1 MDMISRAL
9 KGAPA
14 TLDALAAL
22 ISAADTAPRPPG
34 RYDRLIDALNRL
46 PRPAL
51 AYGAVALLGFAM
63 FDPAGFVQRMQ
74 ALQSAPTELWWLL
87 GAVIAGHFGAREA
100 HHMRHRP
107 GRLTAAP
114 DDSPEPPAS
123 TAGAEAHAGG
133 VTPDP

>member
-14 TLDALAAL
+14 TMDALAAL
-22 ISAADTAPRPPG
+22 FADADTHAETGPRPPG
-34 RYDRLIDALNRL
+34 RYDRLVDALNRL

-51 AYGAVALLGFAM
+51 AYGALALIGFAM
-63 FDPAGFVQRMQ
+63 VDPSGFVQRMQ

-100 HHMRHRP
+100 HHMRP
-107 GRLTAAP
+107 A
-114 DDSPEPPAS
+114 PPANGP
-123 TAGAEAHAGG
+123 AGRHPRPARASGDIG
-133 VTPDP
+133 RVTPDP